1 MQSYCHHT
9 LQNTT
14 LSTFLPLFHAAGV
27 KQVITASP
35 LNMGLLRGI
44 GGQAWHPA
52 SPEMKKATEDAALK
66 VKELGS
72 TIEAVSLGF
81 GLCSVGLD
89 AKYGST
95 PTVVGLST
103 PAEVHETMK
112 VYTDLYHEKESRAGR
127 RPGEGLS
134 EASKETLMLEKT
146 VVDFYR
152 ESGTYNQLWACGLPS
167 Q

>member
-1 MQSYCHHT
+1 
-9 LQNTT
+9 
-14 LSTFLPLFHAAGV
+14 
-27 KQVITASP
+27 
-35 LNMGLLRGI
+35 
-44 GGQAWHPA
+44 
-52 SPEMKKATEDAALK
+52 MKKATEDAALK
-66 VKELGS
+66 IKELGS

-81 GLCSVGLD
+81 GLCSVPLD

-112 VYTDLYHEKESRAGR
+112 VYTSLYHGKESRAGR

-134 EASKETLMLEKT
+134 EKSQETLMLERT

-152 ESGTYNQLWACGLPS
+152 ASGTYNQLWACGLPS
-167 Q
+167 N